1 MVLAIGSGSLML
13 SHVNDS
19 GFWLFK
25 EYFNLSVKDTLL
37 TWTVMETSI
46 GISGLTAILTWFVWS
61 IFIYLIGD
69 KLFRASVELPKDIN
83 EGTYEVSIYFFEDQ
97 ELIDRDVSSVFVNKT
112 LAGKYI
118 YTQANERPLLYG
130 IICVI
135 IAWIAGLLVAGLSR
149 VR

>member
-1 MVLAIGSGSLML
+1 
-13 SHVNDS
+13 
-19 GFWLFK
+19 
-25 EYFNLSVKDTLL
+25 
-37 TWTVMETSI
+37 MEKYTGVRI
-46 GISGLTAILTWFVWS
+46 
-61 IFIYLIGD
+61 IGD

-97 ELIDRDVSSVFVNKT
+97 KLIDKDVSSVFVNKT